1 MSNPSSPRAANTPTD
16 RAILWLRTR
25 PPRQWLLAALL
36 PVLVGAWLPLLRGR
50 SDGPS
55 PAPMPQASSTTTPIT
70 APANAGT
77 FANPTPSLAPSPS
90 SPLAAAPLGEIA
102 TPFGALAMQPFEQ
115 RLQVLSRA
123 YQPRWS
129 ADADPAPFRSTLRAE
144 VQSADTPAIGTSWTP
159 TAIVLSP
166 SVPAIAIV
174 QGAPRHVGDRIGE
187 RTLIAIEEHRV
198 VYREGDV
205 TIPIALPTPQLGG
218 RP

>member
-1 MSNPSSPRAANTPTD
+1 MNGATSPRAAATPM
-16 RAILWLRTR
+16 AQALVWLRTR

-50 SDGPS
+50 TDGPS
-55 PAPMPQASSTTTPIT
+55 AAPTTPSSSTTTPP
-70 APANAGT
+70 PAATNAGT
-77 FANPTPSLAPSPS
+77 FANPPPGLAPGPS
-90 SPLAAAPLGEIA
+90 STPAAAPLGELA
-102 TPFGALAMQPFEQ
+102 APLGALATQPFEQ
-115 RLQVLSRA
+115 RLQALRRA

-129 ADADPAPFRSTLRAE
+129 AEADPAPFRSTLRAE
-144 VQSADTPAIGTSWTP
+144 VQGNDTTAIGTSWTP

-166 SVPAIAIV
+166 TAPAIAIV
-174 QGAPRHVGDRIGE
+174 QGAPRHIGDRIGE

>member
-1 MSNPSSPRAANTPTD
+1 MNGATSPRAAATPM
-16 RAILWLRTR
+16 AQALVWLRTR

-50 SDGPS
+50 ADGPS
-55 PAPMPQASSTTTPIT
+55 AAPTTPS
-70 APANAGT
+70 PAATNAGT
-77 FANPTPSLAPSPS
+77 FANPPPGLAPGPS

-102 TPFGALAMQPFEQ
+102 APLGALATQPFEQ
-115 RLQVLSRA
+115 RLQALGRA

-129 ADADPAPFRSTLRAE
+129 AEADPAPFRSTLRAE
-144 VQSADTPAIGTSWTP
+144 VQGNDTTAIGTSWTP

-166 SVPAIAIV
+166 TAPAIAIV

-187 RTLIAIEEHRV
+187 RTLIAIEEHRI

>member
-1 MSNPSSPRAANTPTD
+1 MSNPSSPTAANTPT
-16 RAILWLRTR
+16 AKALVWLRTR

-102 TPFGALAMQPFEQ
+102 TQSRSAARCGPRVLGTGAVQDDSVTDHTVGVDFEVVLVATRFALAH
-115 RLQVLSRA
+115 
-123 YQPRWS
+123 Y
-129 ADADPAPFRSTLRAE
+129 
-144 VQSADTPAIGTSWTP
+144 
-159 TAIVLSP
+159 
-166 SVPAIAIV
+166 
-174 QGAPRHVGDRIGE
+174 
-187 RTLIAIEEHRV
+187 
-198 VYREGDV
+198 
-205 TIPIALPTPQLGG
+205 
-218 RP
+218 